1 MGGEARQ
8 VVGTRDAGATREA
21 GERTQG
27 LGPMA
32 AAGGEPAHAASSV
45 EYVQLALWQVLAKQV
60 ALYTMGE
67 SSSLPE
73 YDAHRLLASA
83 CFVLGVDPDDPC
95 SDAALVQALA
105 TEGPEAVFERA
116 VAQVEREA
124 ARTEALW
131 KDACLS
137 APLLESIALKDTLES
152 LRGFRA
158 RYVPRFFAHE
168 VPADIDYPL
177 AQPVPES
184 LQGVDYVNAYL
195 ERLLM
200 ENRFLQRFDVGR
212 CRRLLRAVH
221 PQYGELILNLFEPVA
236 ANAVGCALAG
246 CDVRGLQLDEAGYV
260 RIADGLAGCAPRV
273 LARKLEEAADA
284 ACEASE
290 AGIRLVVVIAEHV
303 PVLDMVRVK
312 AFFRERGTL
321 LVGPNCPG
329 IISPGKCKVGIMPG
343 YIHRPGGV
351 GLVSRSGTLT
361 YEAVH
366 QLTAAG
372 LGQSSCVGIGGDPI
386 HGLSFVDLL
395 KLYGDDPE
403 TEAVCLIGEIGG
415 DAEERAAE
423 YIRSS
428 RYPKPVFGFIAGL
441 TAPPGKRM
449 GHAGAIISGTSGR
462 GEDKIAAFE
471 EAGVTVIRE
480 LGSFGSV
487 VAQKLL

>member
-8 VVGTRDAGATREA
+8 VVGTRDAGATCEA

-284 ACEASE
+284 ACDDLAINDGPMRASVRRL
-290 AGIRLVVVIAEHV
+290 AGQLAPRVATALRCRSLEGVF
-303 PVLDMVRVK
+303 VRW
-312 AFFRERGTL
+312 G
-321 LVGPNCPG
+321 
-329 IISPGKCKVGIMPG
+329 
-343 YIHRPGGV
+343 
-351 GLVSRSGTLT
+351 
-361 YEAVH
+361 
-366 QLTAAG
+366 
-372 LGQSSCVGIGGDPI
+372 
-386 HGLSFVDLL
+386 
-395 KLYGDDPE
+395 
-403 TEAVCLIGEIGG
+403 
-415 DAEERAAE
+415 
-423 YIRSS
+423 
-428 RYPKPVFGFIAGL
+428 
-441 TAPPGKRM
+441 
-449 GHAGAIISGTSGR
+449 
-462 GEDKIAAFE
+462 
-471 EAGVTVIRE
+471 
-480 LGSFGSV
+480 
-487 VAQKLL
+487 

>member
-137 APLLESIALKDTLES
+137 APLLESIALMDTLES

-158 RYVPRFFAHE
+158 
-168 VPADIDYPL
+168 
-177 AQPVPES
+177 PES

-284 ACEASE
+284 ACDDLAINDGPMRASVRRL
-290 AGIRLVVVIAEHV
+290 AGQLAPRVATALRCRSLEGVF
-303 PVLDMVRVK
+303 VRW
-312 AFFRERGTL
+312 G
-321 LVGPNCPG
+321 
-329 IISPGKCKVGIMPG
+329 
-343 YIHRPGGV
+343 
-351 GLVSRSGTLT
+351 
-361 YEAVH
+361 
-366 QLTAAG
+366 
-372 LGQSSCVGIGGDPI
+372 
-386 HGLSFVDLL
+386 
-395 KLYGDDPE
+395 
-403 TEAVCLIGEIGG
+403 
-415 DAEERAAE
+415 
-423 YIRSS
+423 
-428 RYPKPVFGFIAGL
+428 
-441 TAPPGKRM
+441 
-449 GHAGAIISGTSGR
+449 
-462 GEDKIAAFE
+462 
-471 EAGVTVIRE
+471 
-480 LGSFGSV
+480 
-487 VAQKLL
+487 

>member
-1 MGGEARQ
+1 MPARAVQ
-8 VVGTRDAGATREA
+8 VPRPRPESARTAWVPRHRQATNRA
-21 GERTQG
+21 R
-27 LGPMA
+27 
-32 AAGGEPAHAASSV
+32 AASSV

-83 CFVLGVDPDDPC
+83 CFVLGVDPDDPR

-152 LRGFRA
+152 LRGFRT

-212 CRRLLRAVH
+212 CRCLLRAVH
-221 PQYGELILNLFEPVA
+221 PQYGRAGTQPVR
-236 ANAVGCALAG
+236 AG
-246 CDVRGLQLDEAGYV
+246 RRERRGLRVGRLRRARPAAG
-260 RIADGLAGCAPRV
+260 RGRLRAHR
-273 LARKLEEAADA
+273 RR
-284 ACEASE
+284 AC
-290 AGIRLVVVIAEHV
+290 
-303 PVLDMVRVK
+303 
-312 AFFRERGTL
+312 RERPACLGTE
-321 LVGPNCPG
+321 VGG
-329 IISPGKCKVGIMPG
+329 
-343 YIHRPGGV
+343 R
-351 GLVSRSGTLT
+351 R
-361 YEAVH
+361 
-366 QLTAAG
+366 
-372 LGQSSCVGIGGDPI
+372 
-386 HGLSFVDLL
+386 
-395 KLYGDDPE
+395 
-403 TEAVCLIGEIGG
+403 
-415 DAEERAAE
+415 ERRLRRA
-423 YIRSS
+423 R
-428 RYPKPVFGFIAGL
+428 R
-441 TAPPGKRM
+441 
-449 GHAGAIISGTSGR
+449 
-462 GEDKIAAFE
+462 
-471 EAGVTVIRE
+471 
-480 LGSFGSV
+480 
-487 VAQKLL
+487 

>member
-1 MGGEARQ
+1 MGDEARQ
-8 VVGTRDAGATREA
+8 VVGARDAGATREA

-83 CFVLGVDPDDPC
+83 CFVLGVDPDDPRP
-95 SDAALVQALA
+95 DAALVQALA

-184 LQGVDYVNAYL
+184 RQGVAYVNAYL
-195 ERLLM
+195 ERL
-200 ENRFLQRFDVGR
+200 
-212 CRRLLRAVH
+212 
-221 PQYGELILNLFEPVA
+221 
-236 ANAVGCALAG
+236 AG
-246 CDVRGLQLDEAGYV
+246 CY
-260 RIADGLAGCAPRV
+260 
-273 LARKLEEAADA
+273 
-284 ACEASE
+284 
-290 AGIRLVVVIAEHV
+290 
-303 PVLDMVRVK
+303 
-312 AFFRERGTL
+312 
-321 LVGPNCPG
+321 
-329 IISPGKCKVGIMPG
+329 
-343 YIHRPGGV
+343 
-351 GLVSRSGTLT
+351 
-361 YEAVH
+361 
-366 QLTAAG
+366 
-372 LGQSSCVGIGGDPI
+372 
-386 HGLSFVDLL
+386 
-395 KLYGDDPE
+395 
-403 TEAVCLIGEIGG
+403 
-415 DAEERAAE
+415 
-423 YIRSS
+423 
-428 RYPKPVFGFIAGL
+428 
-441 TAPPGKRM
+441 
-449 GHAGAIISGTSGR
+449 
-462 GEDKIAAFE
+462 
-471 EAGVTVIRE
+471 RE
-480 LGSFGSV
+480 LHPDAG
-487 VAQKLL
+487 

>member
-1 MGGEARQ
+1 MGDEARQ
-8 VVGTRDAGATREA
+8 VVGARDAGATREV

-32 AAGGEPAHAASSV
+32 AAGGERVHAASSV

-83 CFVLGVDPDDPC
+83 CFVLGVDPDDPRP
-95 SDAALVQALA
+95 DAALVQALA

-124 ARTEALW
+124 ARTEVLW
-131 KDACLS
+131 KDVCLS

-152 LRGFRA
+152 LRGFRT

-200 ENRFLQRFDVGR
+200 ESRFLQRFDVGR
-212 CRRLLRAVH
+212 CRCLLRAVH
-221 PQYGELILNLFEPVA
+221 PQYGELVLNLFEPVA

-273 LARKLEEAADA
+273 LARKLGDAADA
-284 ACEASE
+284 ACDDLAVDDGPTRASLR
-290 AGIRLVVVIAEHV
+290 RLGEQLAPRVATALRCRSLEGVF
-303 PVLDMVRVK
+303 VRWV
-312 AFFRERGTL
+312 
-321 LVGPNCPG
+321 
-329 IISPGKCKVGIMPG
+329 
-343 YIHRPGGV
+343 
-351 GLVSRSGTLT
+351 
-361 YEAVH
+361 
-366 QLTAAG
+366 
-372 LGQSSCVGIGGDPI
+372 
-386 HGLSFVDLL
+386 
-395 KLYGDDPE
+395 
-403 TEAVCLIGEIGG
+403 
-415 DAEERAAE
+415 
-423 YIRSS
+423 
-428 RYPKPVFGFIAGL
+428 
-441 TAPPGKRM
+441 
-449 GHAGAIISGTSGR
+449 
-462 GEDKIAAFE
+462 
-471 EAGVTVIRE
+471 
-480 LGSFGSV
+480 
-487 VAQKLL
+487 

>member
-158 RYVPRFFAHE
+158 RYVRG
-168 VPADIDYPL
+168 
-177 AQPVPES
+177 S
-184 LQGVDYVNAYL
+184 S
-195 ERLLM
+195 RT
-200 ENRFLQRFDVGR
+200 R
-212 CRRLLRAVH
+212 CRPTSTTRWRSR
-221 PQYGELILNLFEPVA
+221 
-236 ANAVGCALAG
+236 CRSR
-246 CDVRGLQLDEAGYV
+246 C
-260 RIADGLAGCAPRV
+260 
-273 LARKLEEAADA
+273 
-284 ACEASE
+284 
-290 AGIRLVVVIAEHV
+290 
-303 PVLDMVRVK
+303 K
-312 AFFRERGTL
+312 AWT
-321 LVGPNCPG
+321 
-329 IISPGKCKVGIMPG
+329 
-343 YIHRPGGV
+343 
-351 GLVSRSGTLT
+351 T
-361 YEAVH
+361 
-366 QLTAAG
+366 
-372 LGQSSCVGIGGDPI
+372 
-386 HGLSFVDLL
+386 
-395 KLYGDDPE
+395 
-403 TEAVCLIGEIGG
+403 
-415 DAEERAAE
+415 
-423 YIRSS
+423 
-428 RYPKPVFGFIAGL
+428 
-441 TAPPGKRM
+441 
-449 GHAGAIISGTSGR
+449 
-462 GEDKIAAFE
+462 
-471 EAGVTVIRE
+471 
-480 LGSFGSV
+480 
-487 VAQKLL
+487 